1 MKIVSRHM
9 FTMVL
14 TAALLGG
21 CAGSEEDAE
30 PADES
35 SADAGEENL
44 GQIIQ
49 AVVYNRHSLGPYGS
63 CHTHGWLRDQA
74 YWKCN
79 DMYAGSSP
87 GSEWYAYD
95 FNYTYPCGGWWGA
108 GAKKIWFSCWH
119 K

>member
-1 MKIVSRHM
+1 MKIFTRHT
-9 FTMVL
+9 FTLVL
-14 TAALLGG
+14 AAALLDG

-30 PADES
+30 PAA
-35 SADAGEENL
+35 SADDGEEHL
-44 GQIIQ
+44 GEVIQQ

-79 DMYAGSSP
+79 DLYAGSSP
-87 GSEWYAYD
+87 GSQWYAYD

-108 GAKKIWFSCWH
+108 GAKKVWFSCWH
-119 K
+119 Y